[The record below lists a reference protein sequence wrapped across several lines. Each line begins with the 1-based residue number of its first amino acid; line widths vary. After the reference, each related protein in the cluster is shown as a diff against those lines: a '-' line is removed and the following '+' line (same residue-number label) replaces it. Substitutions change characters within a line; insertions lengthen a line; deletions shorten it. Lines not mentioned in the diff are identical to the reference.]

1 MTSTASDFYM
11 VARYKLVR
19 EWLRTEIFD
28 KTDADSPYQHG
39 YLDALRAVQKE
50 MEK

>member
-1 MTSTASDFYM
+1 MQTSSDFYM
-11 VARYKLVR
+11 VARYKLLK
-19 EWLRTEIFD
+19 EWLRAAIFD
-28 KTDADSPYQHG
+28 KESPGSPYEHG